1 MITGGLF
8 MKYIE
13 RTDYL
18 HFLIQHKDKQIIKV
32 VSGIRRCGKSTLFE
46 IFKDYLLRHGVS
58 KRQIISINFED
69 IAYQGKTYVQIYLDI
84 KSKLVEG
91 QMTYVFLDEIQNCEH
106 FEKMVDSLFIQPN
119 IDIYLTGSNA
129 YFMSGELATLLS
141 GRYVELK
148 MLPLSFSEYVQG
160 TDPSESLSKKYNDY
174 ITFSSFP
181 YVLQYG
187 KDFQAV
193 QDYLRGIY
201 STILLKDIVQRYQIS
216 DIMMLESVIR
226 FVFDNIGSRFSANN
240 IARILTANGRTAND
254 KTVEKYLQALVDSLI
269 LYRVQRY
276 SIKGKQ
282 LLKTQSKYYVAD
294 LGLRNLLVGI
304 KGQDE
309 GHILENI
316 VYLELLRR
324 GYNVYIGQNDS
335 NEIDFIADKPNE
347 TLFIQVSLSLRNE
360 STFEREITPLKALN
374 NSYPKIILTMDESP
388 VKNED
393 GIQIK
398 YVLDWLLGK

>member
-1 MITGGLF
+1 M
-8 MKYIE
+8 
-13 RTDYL
+13 
-18 HFLIQHKDKQIIKV
+18 
-32 VSGIRRCGKSTLFE
+32 
-46 IFKDYLLRHGVS
+46 
-58 KRQIISINFED
+58 
-69 IAYQGKTYVQIYLDI
+69 
-84 KSKLVEG
+84 
-91 QMTYVFLDEIQNCEH
+91 
-106 FEKMVDSLFIQPN
+106 
-119 IDIYLTGSNA
+119 
-129 YFMSGELATLLS
+129 
-141 GRYVELK
+141 
-148 MLPLSFSEYVQG
+148 
-160 TDPSESLSKKYNDY
+160 
-174 ITFSSFP
+174 
-181 YVLQYG
+181 
-187 KDFQAV
+187 
-193 QDYLRGIY
+193 
-201 STILLKDIVQRYQIS
+201 
-216 DIMMLESVIR
+216 
-226 FVFDNIGSRFSANN
+226 
-240 IARILTANGRTAND
+240 
-254 KTVEKYLQALVDSLI
+254 EKYLQALVDSLI

-276 SIKGKQ
+276 NIKGKQ

>member
-1 MITGGLF
+1 
-8 MKYIE
+8 
-13 RTDYL
+13 
-18 HFLIQHKDKQIIKV
+18 
-32 VSGIRRCGKSTLFE
+32 
-46 IFKDYLLRHGVS
+46 
-58 KRQIISINFED
+58 
-69 IAYQGKTYVQIYLDI
+69 
-84 KSKLVEG
+84 
-91 QMTYVFLDEIQNCEH
+91 MTYVFLDEVQNCEH

-160 TDPSESLSKKYNDY
+160 TDPSESLSKKYNNY

-187 KDFQAV
+187 NDFQAI

-276 SIKGKQ
+276 NIKGKQ

>member
-1 MITGGLF
+1 MG
-8 MKYIE
+8 
-13 RTDYL
+13 
-18 HFLIQHKDKQIIKV
+18 
-32 VSGIRRCGKSTLFE
+32 
-46 IFKDYLLRHGVS
+46 
-58 KRQIISINFED
+58 
-69 IAYQGKTYVQIYLDI
+69 
-84 KSKLVEG
+84 
-91 QMTYVFLDEIQNCEH
+91 
-106 FEKMVDSLFIQPN
+106 
-119 IDIYLTGSNA
+119 
-129 YFMSGELATLLS
+129 
-141 GRYVELK
+141 
-148 MLPLSFSEYVQG
+148 
-160 TDPSESLSKKYNDY
+160 
-174 ITFSSFP
+174 
-181 YVLQYG
+181 
-187 KDFQAV
+187 
-193 QDYLRGIY
+193 
-201 STILLKDIVQRYQIS
+201 
-216 DIMMLESVIR
+216 
-226 FVFDNIGSRFSANN
+226 
-240 IARILTANGRTAND
+240 
-254 KTVEKYLQALVDSLI
+254 SLI

-294 LGLRNLLVGI
+294 LGLRNLFVGI

-335 NEIDFIADKPNE
+335 SEIDFIADKPNE

-374 NSYPKIILTMDESP
+374 NSNPKIILTMDESP